1 MLDLD
6 KKYRDRITKE
16 LDLKE
21 MLKMTREMFDLPFN
35 DNIRYEEGDDINNR
49 TEDHIPND
57 PVNQALQKLYAE
69 SPKLIQKPFE
79 FTGKGNMEKYAINR
93 FRCYYLAHKIL
104 ISKQEHYIKGG
115 DDSEEEALRLMHNEY
130 DGLSYFWHNPSKRRK
145 NMWWIPSAIQKYMEN
160 HPNEDIPYTVYS
172 VADIYNDSP
181 RFYKP
186 IEFPTL
192 PEKMQYSI
200 FEEEK
205 FGRINTPE
213 GQWTYLCKNIP
224 YSDYSRMINI
234 DARTLSYD
242 RGLGTYLGHSGDNYA
257 KMSHLCYSIAK
268 NGLPLP
274 VAAQLNGD
282 GTLTLYASN
291 KKQMMAQYL
300 KCPEIPMLIIQGPI
314 QVNPNLIGHAAMPG
328 KARANRLFNPYFMVI

>member
-1 MLDLD
+1 M
-6 KKYRDRITKE
+6 T
-16 LDLKE
+16 E

-69 SPKLIQKPFE
+69 APKLIQKPFE
-79 FTGKGNMEKYAINR
+79 FTGKGDTSKYAVTR
-93 FRCYYLAHKIL
+93 LRTWYYAHKIL
-104 ISKQEHYIKGG
+104 ISKQEHCIRGK
-115 DDSEEEALRLMHNEY
+115 DDSEEEALRLMKDEY
-130 DGLSYFWHNPSKRRK
+130 DGLCFFQHNPSKRRK
-145 NMWWIPSAIQKYMEN
+145 SMWWTPLAIQKYMEN
-160 HPNEDIPYTVYS
+160 HPDEHIPYTEYS
-172 VADIYNDSP
+172 TEDIWNASP

-186 IEFPTL
+186 IKFPIL
-192 PEKMQYSI
+192 PDKFQYSI

-205 FGRINTPE
+205 FGRITTPE

-224 YSDYSRMINI
+224 YSDYSKMINI

-242 RGLGTYLGHSGDNYA
+242 YKTETYIGHSGDNYV

-282 GTLTLYASN
+282 GTLTLYTTN

-300 KCPEIPMLIIQGPI
+300 KCPEIPMIIIQGPI